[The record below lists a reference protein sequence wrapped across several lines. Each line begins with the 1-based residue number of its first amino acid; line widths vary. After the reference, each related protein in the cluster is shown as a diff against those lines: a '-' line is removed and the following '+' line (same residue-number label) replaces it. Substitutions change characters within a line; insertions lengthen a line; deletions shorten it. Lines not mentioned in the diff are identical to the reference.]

1 VRRVEGYIDVP
12 AGALVVDARDFL
24 VVGWAHSRASPVSRV
39 EVWLGEL
46 LLGRAGLGR
55 ARPDVAAALDDPG
68 AGLSG
73 FELRATAPLDARGT
87 DAPLRV
93 TATLL
98 DSTTEELGSRA
109 LRLPALPIEDGTGV
123 APPPRSGDRARRRR
137 GEEIRTLWSAR
148 GLDRGGSQL
157 RMAELVAHLG
167 RRGGFRITVHSPE
180 DGPLRSV
187 LEASGATVHI
197 TPRAPLDDA
206 AGYERYVRD
215 LCALMEG
222 RVDLVYATTV
232 TSFPAVDAA
241 VRLGVPSVL
250 RIGEA
255 APLRTVVAWL
265 FGDLDPAV
273 EAAARRTVAGASAV
287 LSNSAA
293 ALRTYIAEGY
303 SGRFLVLRTG
313 VPVAAA
319 RAAMRTMDRRRCR
332 EQLGIGAEERLLVC
346 VGTLWNV
353 KGQAVLVTALDLV
366 RRQHANLTCALIGDA
381 DLGYERA
388 IGAFAVQRGLAGA
401 VRIVPFCDDLRPWWR
416 AAAAAVCPSETEATP
431 AVLLEAMAHGVPVL
445 GCRVGDVPDL
455 IQPGVTGWLC
465 DHSDLGAMVD
475 GLTAVAA
482 APPEALNSMGAAA
495 ARAAGAHDQADVLDR
510 SVELLR
516 AVARGSLPRRYRR
529 GAMATAED
537 RHGWR
542 RLLRRDAAIVAL

>member
-1 VRRVEGYIDVP
+1 VVRRVEGDIDVP
-12 AGALVVDARDFL
+12 WGALVVDAKDFL
-24 VVGWAHSRASPVSRV
+24 VVGWAYSRASPVSRV

-55 ARPDVAAALDDPG
+55 ARPDVAAALGDPG

-73 FELRATAPLDARGT
+73 FDLRATAPPEARGT
-87 DAPLRV
+87 DASLRV

-98 DSTTEELGSRA
+98 DGTTEELGSRVLQLLP
-109 LRLPALPIEDGTGV
+109 LRAESGTDLK
-123 APPPRSGDRARRRR
+123 PHPRPGGRARRRR

-157 RMAELVAHLG
+157 RMAEFIEHLA

-197 TPRAPLDDA
+197 AQRAPFDDA
-206 AGYERYVRD
+206 TGYERYVGE

-222 RVDLVYATTV
+222 RIDLVYGTTV

-265 FGDLDPAV
+265 FGDLHPAV
-273 EAAARRTVAGASAV
+273 EAAAHRAVAGASAV

-293 ALRTYIAEGY
+293 AVRTYSTEGY
-303 SGRFLVLRTG
+303 SGRFVVLRTG
-313 VPVAAA
+313 VQLAAA
-319 RAAMRTMDRRRCR
+319 RAAMKTMDRRQCR
-332 EQLGIGAEERLLVC
+332 ERLGIGADERLLVC

-353 KGQAVLVTALDLV
+353 KGQAVLVSALDLV
-366 RRQHANLTCALIGDA
+366 RRQHPNLTCALIGDA

-388 IGAFAVQRGLAGA
+388 IGAFVVQRGLASA
-401 VRIVPFCDDLRPWWR
+401 VRIVPFCEDLRPWWR
-416 AAAAAVCPSETEATP
+416 AADAAVCPSETEATP
-431 AVLLEAMAHGVPVL
+431 SVLLEAMAHGVPVL
-445 GCRVGDVPDL
+445 GCRVGDLPDL
-455 IQPGVTGWLC
+455 IDPGVTGWLC
-465 DHSDLGAMVD
+465 DHSDLGSMVD
-475 GLTAVAA
+475 GLTAVAVT
-482 APPEALNSMGAAA
+482 PREVLDSMGAAA
-495 ARAAGAHDQADVLDR
+495 ARVAGAHAQDEVLQR
-510 SVELLR
+510 SGELLR
-516 AVARGSLPRRYRR
+516 AVAGGRLPRWCR
-529 GAMATAED
+529 AD
-537 RHGWR
+537 
-542 RLLRRDAAIVAL
+542 VAVVRP